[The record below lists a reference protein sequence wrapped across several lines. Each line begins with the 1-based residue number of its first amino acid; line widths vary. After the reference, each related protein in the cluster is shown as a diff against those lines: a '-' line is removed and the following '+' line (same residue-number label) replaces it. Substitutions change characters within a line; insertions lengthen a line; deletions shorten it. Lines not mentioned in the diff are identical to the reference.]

1 MFYWLFGTQSLWWD
15 ALLNVHAVGYQS
27 VLSQLNVPAFV
38 DPAWEDI
45 LFWRSGRRDGR
56 VNCKIKK

>member
-15 ALLNVHAVGYQS
+15 ALLNLHAVGYQS

-45 LFWRSGRRDGR
+45 LFGG
-56 VNCKIKK
+56 VGEGMGG